1 MPSGEQ
7 AAEEPEEQRD
17 DQHVDRHQEG
27 LPAGSHEQEPEGLA
41 EDGTEQGDADHDASR
56 HRPSGHSADPPV
68 EEEEQQ
74 GAAAGEAQEQE
85 PVRRVDVEQHLDD
98 GEAAPPEEGAEQ
110 EGQVRDQR
118 RGACGYPPLG
128 RRFVRGIGDPFLYE
142 WSTFFFHEA
151 SSCGRYGPPAFFVC
165 RSPRRP
171 RARIALTVKLIIM

>member
-17 DQHVDRHQEG
+17 EQHVGRYQKG
-27 LPAGSHEQEPEGLA
+27 LPAGCHEQESEGLA
-41 EDGTEQGDADHDASR
+41 EDGAEQGDADHDASR
-56 HRPSGHSADPPV
+56 HRLTGHSADPPV

-74 GAAAGEAQEQE
+74 GATAGEAQEQE
-85 PVRRVDVEQHLDD
+85 PVRRVEVEQHLDD

-128 RRFVRGIGDPFLYE
+128 RRFVRGIGAPFLYE

-151 SSCGRYGPPAFFVC
+151 SSWALWPSCVFCAPKLALIAGAHCPYG
-165 RSPRRP
+165 
-171 RARIALTVKLIIM
+171 